1 MEEGKGNPGLIGLR
15 ALWDDY
21 ERDVFTVPAKVEVVT
36 MLMVCKLFR
45 NDAVIAKIISR
56 RW

>member
-1 MEEGKGNPGLIGLR
+1 MEEEKGNPGLIGPR
-15 ALWDDY
+15 ALRDDY
-21 ERDVFTVPAKVEVVT
+21 ERDVFTVPTKVEFVT

-45 NDAVIAKIISR
+45 NDGVITKIISR